1 MSLLSNLSLF
11 VSVIDS
17 ALDTAVGILTFV
29 GMLLA
34 GPAVSQAQSLDVPV
48 HDPVMIEEG
57 GTYYL
62 FDTGDGISVWSSP
75 DRQDWTREEQV
86 FEEAPDWTTDVV
98 PDFDNAMWAPDIAKH
113 EGTYYLYYSVSSFG
127 ENRSAIG
134 VATNETLDPE
144 AANYEWTDHGPVV
157 ESVPGRDLWNAIDP
171 NLTFDEEDTPWLTFG
186 SFWKGIK
193 LVQLNEDLTGLAEPE
208 TWHSIAARHRYW
220 KLEPRDAGGRMNG
233 AVEAP
238 FIFKKGEYYYL
249 FVSWGL
255 CCRGEESTYRVMV
268 GRSKDITGPYLDK
281 EDQSMRLG
289 GGSLVVDGN
298 SEWAGVGH
306 SGTYTFDGTDYLVF
320 HGYDVSDDGQSK
332 LWIEEIE
339 WGEHGWPRVTLE

>member
-1 MSLLSNLSLF
+1 MG
-11 VSVIDS
+11 
-17 ALDTAVGILTFV
+17 TA
-29 GMLLA
+29 A
-34 GPAVSQAQSLDVPV
+34 AQAQHTDIPV
-48 HDPVMIEEG
+48 HDPVMIEEE

-62 FDTGDGISVWSSP
+62 FETGDGISVWSSP
-75 DRQDWTREEQV
+75 DRQDWTREGSV
-86 FEEAPDWTTDVV
+86 FDAAPDWTTDVV
-98 PDFDNAMWAPDIAKH
+98 SDFDNHMWAPDIAEH

-134 VATNETLDPE
+134 VATNETLDPD
-144 AANYEWTDHGPVV
+144 ASTYEWTDHGLVV

-171 NLTFDEEDTPWLTFG
+171 NLTFDADGTPWLTFG
-186 SFWKGIK
+186 SFWKGVQ
-193 LVQLNEDLTGLAEPE
+193 LVQLNDDLTGLAEPE

-220 KLEPRDAGGRMNG
+220 KLEPRDGGDRMNG

-306 SGTYTFDGTDYLVF
+306 SATYTFGGTDYLVF
-320 HGYDVSDDGQSK
+320 HGYDVSDDGRSK
-332 LWIEEIE
+332 LWIEEIQ